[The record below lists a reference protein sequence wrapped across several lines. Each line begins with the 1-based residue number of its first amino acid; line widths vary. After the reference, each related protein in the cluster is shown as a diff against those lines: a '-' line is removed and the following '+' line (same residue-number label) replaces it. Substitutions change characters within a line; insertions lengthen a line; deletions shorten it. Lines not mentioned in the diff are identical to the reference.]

1 VDIEGKELAFI
12 SGNLVYDTLGRLR
25 RSLLN

>member
-12 SGNLVYDTLGRLR
+12 RGNLVYDALGRLR